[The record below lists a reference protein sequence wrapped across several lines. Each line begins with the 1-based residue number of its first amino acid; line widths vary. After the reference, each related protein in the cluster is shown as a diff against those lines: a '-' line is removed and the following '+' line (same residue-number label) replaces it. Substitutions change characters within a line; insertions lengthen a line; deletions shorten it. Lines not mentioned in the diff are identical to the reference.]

1 MTALGLAVPDVSA
14 IGTALVLMFLFVAAV
29 VVFLSYIGSHR

>member
-1 MTALGLAVPDVSA
+1 MTTLGLAVPDVSA
-14 IGTALVLMFLFVAAV
+14 IGTALIVVFLAVAAL